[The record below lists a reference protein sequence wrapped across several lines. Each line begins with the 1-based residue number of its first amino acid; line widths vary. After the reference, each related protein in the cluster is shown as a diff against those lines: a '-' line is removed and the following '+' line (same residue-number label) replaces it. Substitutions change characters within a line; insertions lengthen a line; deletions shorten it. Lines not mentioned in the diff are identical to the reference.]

1 VFKRVD
7 LGKRTEEYVSVG
19 SFDSEPDGRVLT
31 PLFQEQP
38 PKKNSGAW
46 WNL

>member
-1 VFKRVD
+1 MD
-7 LGKRTEEYVSVG
+7 

-38 PKKNSGAW
+38 LKKNSGAW